1 MMKHRHQEV
10 RGPFNKAQSFGR
22 RLENSGKNVVIF
34 PIDQTVQSYIG
45 HKSERAF
52 RQQLNPLRHV
62 QERHNTDVTQMI
74 F

>member
-1 MMKHRHQEV
+1 MRHCHQEV
-10 RGPFNKAQSFGR
+10 REPFNKAESFGS
-22 RLENSGKNVVIF
+22 RLEDSGKNVVIF
-34 PIDQTVQSYIG
+34 PPDQTVQPYIG
-45 HKSERAF
+45 HKNERAF

>member
-1 MMKHRHQEV
+1 MKHRHKEV
-10 RGPFNKAQSFGR
+10 GEPFNTAESFGCR
-22 RLENSGKNVVIF
+22 VEDSGKNVVIF
-34 PIDQTVQSYIG
+34 PHDQPVQFYIG